1 LRTPTHDDKVRH
13 TVQRNDSD
21 RVLSNVRSAMERH
34 RMVAPGDRVLVAVS
48 GGPDSVALLAV
59 LVRVAARFQIEVRA
73 AHFNHRLRGAEADR
87 DQAAVEALAGRLG
100 VPCAVGAS
108 GVAGGPGVEARA
120 RSARY
125 GFLHRTAAAWG
136 CRRIATGHTQDDQA
150 ETVLM
155 RLLRG
160 SGPDGLRAIHAVRR
174 DGVIRPLIDCTRTQ
188 VLAFLEARSLPFCTD
203 TSNTNRRFLR
213 NQVRHDVLPLLRAI
227 NPRVDRAL
235 ATAAG
240 LQAAEG
246 AWLDGWVRG
255 QLASGA
261 ANEGTLPLE
270 LVEKTPAALRG
281 RLVRVWLRAQNKE
294 AVDWTA
300 RHVAAVLR
308 LTLGPRP
315 SASVQLPGGTVV
327 CRRYDRLQWLRTGE
341 GASLPRPSDVEQ
353 PLEVGASVRL
363 PPAWVLS
370 ADRAVQPFEMPRDH
384 WEALVDIG
392 SDEAPLLVR
401 PARRGDRIQP
411 LGMAGHRKLQDV
423 FTDRKVPATERA
435 LWPAVECRGEIIWV
449 PGLIRGA
456 GAAVTTATRTVVRLR
471 AARAGIAG
479 PGGLC

>member
-1 LRTPTHDDKVRH
+1 M
-13 TVQRNDSD
+13 QRNDSD
-21 RVLSNVRSAMERH
+21 RVLSNVRFAMERH
-34 RMVAPGDRVLVAVS
+34 CMVAPGDRVLVAVS
-48 GGPDSVALLAV
+48 GGPDSVALLAA
-59 LVRVAARFQIEVRA
+59 LVRVAARFRIDVRA
-73 AHFNHRLRGAEADR
+73 AHFNHQLRGADADR
-87 DQAAVEALAGRLG
+87 DQAAVEALAARLG

-108 GVAGGPGVEARA
+108 GVPGGPGVEARA

-160 SGPDGLRAIHAVRR
+160 SGPDGLRAIHPVRR
-174 DGVIRPLIDCTRTQ
+174 DGVIRPLMDCTRAQ
-188 VLAFLEARSLPFCTD
+188 VLAFLEALSLPFCTD

-227 NPRVDRAL
+227 NPQVDRAL

-240 LQAAEG
+240 LHAGESV
-246 AWLDGWVRG
+246 WLDEWVGG

-261 ANEGTLPLE
+261 ATEGILPLD
-270 LVEKTPAALRG
+270 VIAGTPAALRG
-281 RLVRVWLRAQNKE
+281 RLVRVWLRAPNSE
-294 AVDWTA
+294 ATDWTA
-300 RHVAAVLR
+300 RHVAAVLG
-308 LTLGPRP
+308 LALGPRP

-327 CRRYDRLQWLRTGE
+327 CRRYDRLECRRAGKD
-341 GASLPRPSDVEQ
+341 ASLPILSDVAQ
-353 PLEVGASVRL
+353 PLEVGASVRF

-370 ADRAVQPFEMPRDH
+370 ADHAIHPFEMPRDH
-384 WEALVDIG
+384 WDALVDIG
-392 SDEAPLLVR
+392 SDKTPLLVR
-401 PARRGDRIQP
+401 PVRRGDRIQP
-411 LGMAGHRKLQDV
+411 LGMVGHRKLQDV
-423 FTDRKVPATERA
+423 FTDRKVPAMDRA
-435 LWPAVECRGEIIWV
+435 VWPAVEYRGEIVWV

-456 GAAVTTATRTVVRLR
+456 GATVTTATRTVVRLH